1 MAKDGMIPPLFSAIH
16 PKFKTPWKGSIVT
29 GVVSCIMSG
38 LLPLDVLGELVSI
51 GTLLAFVIVCLGVL
65 ILRVTKPNAIRPF
78 RTPLVWLV
86 APAGM
91 AVCGAM
97 MYWLPPDTWAR
108 LGIWTLIGVVIYFG
122 YSIRHAVPVRWH
134 IREAAE

>member
-1 MAKDGMIPPLFSAIH
+1 
-16 PKFKTPWKGSIVT
+16 
-29 GVVSCIMSG
+29 
-38 LLPLDVLGELVSI
+38 
-51 GTLLAFVIVCLGVL
+51 VL

-91 AVCGAM
+91 VVCGAM

-108 LGIWTLIGVVIYFG
+108 LGIWTLIGTLIYFG
-122 YSIRHAVPVRWH
+122 YSVRHAVPARWH